1 MNSLCRGSSSCGR
14 GRVCVPQERDGRRR
28 HHQEPNLME
37 STTEASS
44 SAIRQES
51 TAVKWTRRAFR
62 RKEKEKK
69 MRNVRY
75 VSCRAVRRHFNNIFK
90 TGGADFGLHYGS
102 GFSSNPLN
110 LWVYHYSAQF
120 PSQLLLFFWR
130 FPPLTILR
138 AQEMVKDMCGVPVQC
153 SCG

>member
-1 MNSLCRGSSSCGR
+1 
-14 GRVCVPQERDGRRR
+14 
-28 HHQEPNLME
+28 
-37 STTEASS
+37 
-44 SAIRQES
+44 
-51 TAVKWTRRAFR
+51 
-62 RKEKEKK
+62 